1 MGKELKPKTAEKTDK
16 SPQIIHEAEITRQHA
31 RYKIPAKME
40 IDGKIYNLEDWS
52 VSGCAIENLPDE
64 LLHRKFAVGK
74 MIFRFDDFETVVDNI
89 KLEFIDRRPNG
100 VVGCRFTELTPQQ
113 LAILNQI
120 IASYLA
126 GDIVTE
132 DDIIHAVTRTITYE
146 KKEKPKVERKKASL
160 ILILIYSVVLL
171 LVMFLLYVIYKR
183 VYVVQTANAFVDANI
198 TVIRAPSPTYIY
210 YPKKLYEGEKVT
222 TGDPL
227 VTAYLVAGGVQ
238 KIASPVNG
246 EILKISAL
254 NGEFRNVAE
263 PILYILSH
271 NKNSIYITAHVL
283 HKYLVKLKIG
293 DIGKVVTP
301 DGEKFYAKLVKII
314 PAHTVYQEKTK
325 HLLEN
330 IYNKARDYDTL
341 VFYTN
346 YPLTKDMINVS
357 LFLTIDTFLNRVG
370 FLSLEDNEIKENEKE
385 IEVKHAKKN
394 EKVEERV
401 YVKEKSE
408 EKVLTPNKQKV
419 DYSNY
424 GQMKGNERIIRK
436 PKEKPEAHEK
446 TYKKSNSESNLNN
459 NINKEGKYC
468 IIVASSKH
476 LDKIYLKKFLKLF
489 PNGKVDKYKNIYEF
503 KIPGFSD
510 FESARKFVQ
519 DKVSKYYK
527 RPMIIKCGNKK

>member
-1 MGKELKPKTAEKTDK
+1 M
-16 SPQIIHEAEITRQHA
+16 
-31 RYKIPAKME
+31 
-40 IDGKIYNLEDWS
+40 
-52 VSGCAIENLPDE
+52 
-64 LLHRKFAVGK
+64 
-74 MIFRFDDFETVVDNI
+74 
-89 KLEFIDRRPNG
+89 
-100 VVGCRFTELTPQQ
+100 
-113 LAILNQI
+113 
-120 IASYLA
+120 
-126 GDIVTE
+126 
-132 DDIIHAVTRTITYE
+132 
-146 KKEKPKVERKKASL
+146 
-160 ILILIYSVVLL
+160 
-171 LVMFLLYVIYKR
+171 
-183 VYVVQTANAFVDANI
+183 VQTVNAYVDANI
-198 TVIRAPSPTYIY
+198 TVIRAPAPTYIY
-210 YPKKLYEGEKVT
+210 YPQKLFVGEKVK
-222 TGDPL
+222 TGDML
-227 VTAYLVAGGVQ
+227 LTAYLVAGGIQ
-238 KIASPVNG
+238 KIASPING

-263 PILYILSH
+263 PVLYILP
-271 NKNSIYITAHVL
+271 NEKNSIYITAHVL
-283 HKYLVKLKIG
+283 HKNLIKLKIG
-293 DIGKVVTP
+293 DIATVVTP
-301 DGEKFYAKLVKII
+301 EGEKFYAKLVKII
-314 PAHTVYQEKTK
+314 PAHSIYQEKAK

-330 IYNKARDYDTL
+330 IYNQARNYDTL

-346 YPLTKDMINVS
+346 YPLTKNMINTS

-370 FLSLEDNEIKENEKE
+370 LLSLKDNEIKENEKE

-424 GQMKGNERIIRK
+424 GQMKGNERIIKK
-436 PKEKPEAHEK
+436 PDEKPEAHEK

-468 IIVASSKH
+468 VIVASCKH
-476 LDKIYLKKFLKLF
+476 FDKHALNKFFSLF

-527 RPMIIKCGNKK
+527 RPLIIKCESK